1 MTNTNPQHIAIIM
14 DGNGRWAESRG
25 LPRSAGH
32 EAGAESVKKI
42 VERCGELDIPFLT
55 LYSFSTE
62 NWSRPQKEIDALM
75 GLLVHKLVSEVSEL
89 IANGVSIRHYGGRER
104 FSPEVLEALDDAI
117 EATSGGEQ
125 LVIGLALDYSGR
137 SELVQAVDRLVQD
150 GAEVNEDNIEKRLFT
165 YGVPDPDLLIRTA
178 GEMRVSNFLLWQI
191 AYSEIYVTN
200 QCWPD
205 FDGGSLDAA
214 IAEFASRKR
223 TYGKIS

>member
-1 MTNTNPQHIAIIM
+1 M

-32 EAGAESVKKI
+32 EAGADSVKKI

-137 SELVQAVDRLVQD
+137 SELVQAVDRLFQD

-165 YGVPDPDLLIRTA
+165 SGVPDPDLLIRTA

-205 FDGGSLDAA
+205 FDAGSLDAA